1 MSLFRSERELL
12 CMQFKIHYSLFLQW
26 RVATERSI
34 SRLALVR
41 SWIGDDVQE
50 IRFVSK
56 FESST
61 RDASQFKDMIDDI
74 SFQTVDSNQDRHS
87 LSFSLMCAAEMF
99 VKNVV
104 DWNEAQTPESLARWT
119 WPPSFFSQPELI
131 PQLGSAIFSF
141 HQPPTWS
148 PVCD

>member
-1 MSLFRSERELL
+1 
-12 CMQFKIHYSLFLQW
+12 MQFKIHYSLFLQW

-50 IRFVSK
+50 IRFASK

-74 SFQTVDSNQDRHS
+74 SFQTVDSNQDDS

-104 DWNEAQTPESLARWT
+104 DWKT
-119 WPPSFFSQPELI
+119 
-131 PQLGSAIFSF
+131 
-141 HQPPTWS
+141 
-148 PVCD
+148 